1 MLTTPKAITVSVQRN
16 LLAMTSPDS
25 TCRAN
30 LVRAHAVS
38 QLHLSG
44 IQFSKLSV
52 NPIPSGISGNV
63 LLFEAQYEL
72 EHDELM
78 AA

>member
-1 MLTTPKAITVSVQRN
+1 MSTNSKATAVSVQRN

-25 TCRAN
+25 MCRAN

-52 NPIPSGISGNV
+52 NPVPTGISGNV